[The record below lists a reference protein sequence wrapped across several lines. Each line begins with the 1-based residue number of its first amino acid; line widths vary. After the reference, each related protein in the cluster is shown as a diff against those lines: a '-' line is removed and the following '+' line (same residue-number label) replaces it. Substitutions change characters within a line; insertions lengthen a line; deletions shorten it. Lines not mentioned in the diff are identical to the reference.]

1 MGTKLNFSLLELD
14 AIDST
19 NNYLSK
25 LNNTSNVTN
34 GTVILAYEQTQGK
47 GQRGNSWQS
56 SPYDNLT
63 FSVLYK
69 PALLAVSNQFILSM
83 CVANALHACLNDYV
97 GVVEI
102 KWPNDILVNKKKI
115 AGILIENSLQKNM
128 ISSSIIGIGLNV
140 NQHHFNEINHATS
153 LVKETNENHLLKEVL
168 WKVLNQLKLQLT
180 LLEAQQYDVIKSYY
194 LKHLFGKN
202 DLFLFKEQQKKNLL
216 EGKIIDVKPNGEL
229 IVLQGENTKGYFF
242 KEIEFILS

>member
-56 SPYDNLT
+56 NPYDNLT

-69 PALLAVSNQFILSM
+69 PSSLAVTNQFILSM

-97 GVVEI
+97 EGVEI

-128 ISSSIIGIGLNV
+128 IASSIIGIGLNI
-140 NQHHFNEINHATS
+140 NQQHFEGINHATS
-153 LVKETNENHLLKEVL
+153 LAIETRKSHLLKDVL
-168 WKVLNQLKLQLT
+168 WKILNQLKLQLT
-180 LLEAQQYDVIKSYY
+180 LLEANQYEAIKTYY

-202 DLFLFKEQQKKNLL
+202 DRFLFREQNNDQVL
-216 EGKIIDVKPNGEL
+216 EGQIVDVKSHGEL
-229 IVLQGENTKGYFF
+229 IVKQEANIKGYVF
-242 KEIEFILS
+242 KEIEFKI